1 MIHVF
6 LVMTM
11 IGISHSICFWVM
23 TEPKFSMR
31 KTAFI
36 YSGYLV
42 AFICLAMMSYAAF
55 GNSAVFYAKSF
66 ASTIVAAFFIFFF
79 KKANAQF

>member
-23 TEPKFSMR
+23 TEPKFSMPFR
-31 KTAFI
+31 CFVLRMASKACVSTHSKFD
-36 YSGYLV
+36 LE
-42 AFICLAMMSYAAF
+42 MSINVQSSQSRILCKLF
-55 GNSAVFYAKSF
+55 TKPPR
-66 ASTIVAAFFIFFF
+66 
-79 KKANAQF
+79 

>member
-36 YSGYLV
+36 YSGESIPNFV
-42 AFICLAMMSYAAF
+42 
-55 GNSAVFYAKSF
+55 
-66 ASTIVAAFFIFFF
+66 
-79 KKANAQF
+79 

>member
-36 YSGYLV
+36 YSGYFV
-42 AFICLAMMSYAAF
+42 AFMCLAMMSYAAF
-55 GNSAVFYAKSF
+55 GNSAVYLCH
-66 ASTIVAAFFIFFF
+66 IVCKYDCCGVFHFFV
-79 KKANAQF
+79 